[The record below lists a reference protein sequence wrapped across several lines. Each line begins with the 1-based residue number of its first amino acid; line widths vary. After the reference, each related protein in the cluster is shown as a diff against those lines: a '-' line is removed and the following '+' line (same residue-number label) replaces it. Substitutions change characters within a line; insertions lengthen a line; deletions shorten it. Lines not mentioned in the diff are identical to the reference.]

1 MPFGE
6 RIDILLA
13 GNMGIKNQILL
24 FVALSNLR
32 DNPTLAMLTLL
43 KLNRL
48 EPRLLIPYVDAVV
61 EGLRV
66 ALDPSVC
73 RRVQILLKDLWMK
86 LNTMI
91 PRR

>member
-1 MPFGE
+1 MLP
-6 RIDILLA
+6 
-13 GNMGIKNQILL
+13 
-24 FVALSNLR
+24 ALSSLHK
-32 DNPTLAMLTLL
+32 NPTLAMLTLL
-43 KLNRL
+43 KLNKL
-48 EPRLLIPYVDAVV
+48 DPKLLIPYVDAVV

-73 RRVQILLKDLWMK
+73 RRVQMLLKDLWMK

>member
-6 RIDILLA
+6 RIVILLA

-43 KLNRL
+43 KLNKL
-48 EPRLLIPYVDAVV
+48 DPRLLIPYVDAVV

-66 ALDPSVC
+66 ALDPNVC

>member
-1 MPFGE
+1 
-6 RIDILLA
+6 
-13 GNMGIKNQILL
+13 
-24 FVALSNLR
+24 
-32 DNPTLAMLTLL
+32 MLTLL
-43 KLNRL
+43 KLNKL
-48 EPRLLIPYVDAVV
+48 DPKLLIPHVDAIV

-73 RRVQILLKDLWMK
+73 RRVQMLLKDLWMK